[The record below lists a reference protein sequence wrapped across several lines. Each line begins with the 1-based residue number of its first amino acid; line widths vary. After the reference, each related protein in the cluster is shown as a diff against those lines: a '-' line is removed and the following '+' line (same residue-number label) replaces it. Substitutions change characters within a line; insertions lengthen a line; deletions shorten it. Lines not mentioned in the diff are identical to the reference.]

1 MKILTQKI
9 LVLIGQLTLHYIPE
23 MVIKMVAG
31 IKGKIMSYFKT
42 NTKVIVNLNLSIMC
56 IQIKR
61 SLKTNNKNK
70 LEHKMTKAIKGR
82 IITDIKNLFEQEEN
96 YYKPVRV
103 GNFYCSN

>member
-56 IQIKR
+56 I
-61 SLKTNNKNK
+61 
-70 LEHKMTKAIKGR
+70 
-82 IITDIKNLFEQEEN
+82 
-96 YYKPVRV
+96 
-103 GNFYCSN
+103 